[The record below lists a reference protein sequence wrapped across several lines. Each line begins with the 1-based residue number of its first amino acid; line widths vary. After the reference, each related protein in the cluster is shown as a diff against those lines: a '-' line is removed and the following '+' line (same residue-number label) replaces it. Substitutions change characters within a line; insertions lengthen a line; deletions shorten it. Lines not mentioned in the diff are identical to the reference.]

1 MKQLRNCHRLEK
13 SNDTRYRG
21 LNIGREKG
29 HCGETG
35 KIQIQCVVKQIILHL
50 VN

>member
-13 SNDTRYRG
+13 TKETWYLG
-21 LNIGREKG
+21 LDLGREKG

-35 KIQIQCVVKQIILHL
+35 EIQIQCVV
-50 VN
+50 